1 MERQGNMSNKA
12 RIVFMGTPEFAVG
25 TLDALLEDGNEVVGV
40 ITAPDRP
47 AGRGQQPKS
56 SAVKIYADEKGLK
69 VLQPEKLRNPEF
81 LAELKALEAD
91 LFIVV
96 AFRMLPEVVWAMAPK
111 GTVNLHASLLPQ
123 YRGAA
128 PINWAIINGE
138 SETGVT
144 TFFIQQEIDTGPL
157 IHQAKVEIDEQMNAG
172 QLHDALKEVG
182 AKLMC
187 ETVSEIMTEANPSV
201 DQVQAVELKSAP
213 KIFKPDCK
221 IDWNKSVKQIHNHI
235 RGLSPYP
242 AAFSELIQEGKSY
255 PFKAFRSTYIYK
267 DMSGEEFGA
276 VKVDDERLAVNATDG
291 VLYLTEI
298 QLSGKKRMP
307 VSAFLKGFRL
317 PEGAKVST

>member
-1 MERQGNMSNKA
+1 MEGQGNMSEKA

-25 TLDALLEDGNEVVGV
+25 TLDALIQDGNEVVGV

-47 AGRGQQPKS
+47 AGRGQKPRA
-56 SAVKIYADEKGLK
+56 SAVKEYAEEKGLK
-69 VLQPEKLRNPEF
+69 VLQPEKLRNPDF
-81 LAELKALEAD
+81 LAELESLKAD

-96 AFRMLPEVVWAMAPK
+96 AFRMLPEMVWAMPPK

-128 PINWAIINGE
+128 PINWAIMNGE
-138 SETGVT
+138 SESGVT
-144 TFFIQQEIDTGPL
+144 TFFIQREIDTGPL
-157 IHQAKVEIDEQMNAG
+157 IHQAKVEIDDQMNAG

-187 ETVSEIMTEANPSV
+187 QTVSEIMAGTNPSV
-201 DQVQAVELKSAP
+201 EQDHSSELKSAP

-221 IDWNKSVKQIHNHI
+221 IDWTRSAKAIHDHI

-242 AAFSELIQEGKSY
+242 AAFSELIQEERSY

-267 DMSGEEFGA
+267 DMSGEEVGA
-276 VKVDDERLAVNATDG
+276 VSIVDERLAVNAADG
-291 VLYLTEI
+291 VVYLTEI

-317 PEGAKVST
+317 ADGAKMVL

>member
-1 MERQGNMSNKA
+1 MSDKA

-25 TLDALLEDGNEVVGV
+25 ILDSLIKAGNDVVGV

-47 AGRGQQPKS
+47 AGRGQQPRA
-56 SAVKIYADEKGLK
+56 SAVKVYAEEKRLN

-81 LAELKALEAD
+81 LAQLESLNAD

-96 AFRMLPEVVWAMAPK
+96 AFRMLPEVVWAMPPK

-128 PINWAIINGE
+128 PINWAIMNGE
-138 SETGVT
+138 SESGVT
-144 TFFIQQEIDTGPL
+144 TFFIQREIDTGPL
-157 IHQAKVEIDEQMNAG
+157 IHQAKVEIDDQMNAG

-187 ETVSEIMTEANPSV
+187 KTVSEIMAGTNS
-201 DQVQAVELKSAP
+201 AVEQDHSSELRSAP

-221 IDWNKSVKQIHNHI
+221 IDWSRSAKEIHDHI

-242 AAFSELIQEGKSY
+242 TAFTELLQDGKSY
-255 PFKAFRSTYIYK
+255 PLKAFRSSYIYK
-267 DMSGEEFGA
+267 VMDGEQIGA
-276 VKVDDERLAVNATDG
+276 VKVDDERLAVNAFDG
-291 VLYLTEI
+291 VVYLTEI

-317 PEGAKVST
+317 ADGAKMVD